1 MNNRQKWIAR
11 QLTLGWTFAIAGLI
25 TGFIGL
31 FLPALVPNL
40 PFSPRVIT
48 GLGILMLGVGT
59 SYLVRSGTAR
69 RDPQAA
75 DRMISNER
83 DERLQR
89 IRSRAGNRAYW
100 VSAVMIYIGL
110 LWVSFSG
117 TGGFQAPSPDGLWY
131 FLAAVAVIPFGV
143 YIASLFIDLERH

>member
-1 MNNRQKWIAR
+1 MNNRQKWITR
-11 QLTLGWTFAIAGLI
+11 QMVLGWSFVIAGLI
-25 TGFIGL
+25 VGL
-31 FLPALVPNL
+31 VGVFLPALVINM
-40 PFSPRVIT
+40 PFNPRVIT

-59 SYLVRSGTAR
+59 SYLVRTGTAR

-75 DRMISNER
+75 DRMIANEH

-100 VSAVMIYIGL
+100 VSAVMIYVGL

-117 TGGFQAPSPDGLWY
+117 RGGFPAPSPDVLWY
-131 FLAAVAVIPFGV
+131 FLAAVAVIPFVV
-143 YIASLFIDLERH
+143 YVASLVHDLERH